1 MRKKP
6 GAVRSRTV
14 AAAGLPLAL
23 ALTLTACTSGSS
35 GSGAPGSGGGTPVT
49 GGTLT
54 YAVNQTQ
61 PTLDPA
67 VSPADVTGIVGL
79 AIFDSL
85 VAQTGPTTF
94 KPWLAKRWEISP
106 DGKTYTFHLR
116 TGVTFQDGTPFNA
129 AAVKKTL
136 DHVVDPATKSQYAG
150 SLISAYKR
158 STVVDDSTVK
168 VELSRPFTPFL
179 QALSTPYLGIQSP
192 KALALPVSR
201 YKPVGTGPFSFVSWA
216 QQKNIVLVR
225 NPHYTTPSPGAKHTG
240 PAHLDRINIDL
251 ITEDTTRYGALT
263 SHQVQAIGSV
273 PPIDVK
279 PLKAAGLQLLRY
291 QAPGANWNVYFNVS
305 RGVTKDVRV
314 RQAVQAA
321 VDMPTLVKSIYFG
334 QYEAAKNSISPN
346 TGYYDTAAESSLQG
360 YDPAKAN
367 RLLDEAGWTGR
378 NSQGYRTKD
387 GKELAI
393 EWPYTPA
400 GQRNGRDTLAE
411 GLQAQAKKVGINLK
425 RPSVAVGTYVSDI
438 QKGTY
443 NMLDYSFVRADPDIL
458 RLVWGS
464 DQLVSKG
471 GENASYANSPQLDA
485 WLKEA
490 STTEDAAVAK
500 RDYAKAQAYVL
511 KNAYL
516 IPGYIEQTT
525 IGASDKLHGVDFTPQ
540 SFPNFYDAW
549 LAK

>member
-1 MRKKP
+1 MRNKP
-6 GAVRSRTV
+6 GAVRRCTLR
-14 AAAGLPLAL
+14 AAGLPLVL
-23 ALTLTACTSGSS
+23 GLTLTACTSGTTGGVS
-35 GSGAPGSGGGTPVT
+35 GSDGGTPVT

-54 YAVNQTQ
+54 YAVDQTQ
-61 PTLDPA
+61 PSLDPA
-67 VSPADVTGIVGL
+67 ASPADITGVVGL

-116 TGVTFQDGTPFNA
+116 TGVAFQDGTPFDA

-158 STVVDDSTVK
+158 SRVVDEATVK
-168 VELSRPFTPFL
+168 VELSRPFAPFL

-225 NPHYTTPSPGAKHTG
+225 NPHYTTAPPGAKHTG

-273 PPIDVK
+273 PPIDAK
-279 PLKAAGLQLLRY
+279 PIEAAGLQLLRH

-314 RQAVQAA
+314 RQALQAA
-321 VDMPTLVKSIYFG
+321 VDVPTLVKSVYFG
-334 QYEAAKNSISPN
+334 QYQAARNTISPN
-346 TGYYDTAAESSLQG
+346 TGYYDTAAESSLQA
-360 YDPAKAN
+360 YDPAKADQ
-367 RLLDEAGWTGR
+367 LLDAAGWTGR
-378 NSQGYRTKD
+378 NADGYRTKD

-443 NMLDYSFVRADPDIL
+443 DMLDYSFVRADPDIL

-471 GENASYANSPQLDA
+471 GENASYANSRELDA
-485 WLKEA
+485 WLEEA
-490 STTEDAAVAK
+490 ATTKDENVAR

-516 IPGYIEQTT
+516 IPGYVEQTT

-540 SFPNFYDAW
+540 SFPTFYDAW